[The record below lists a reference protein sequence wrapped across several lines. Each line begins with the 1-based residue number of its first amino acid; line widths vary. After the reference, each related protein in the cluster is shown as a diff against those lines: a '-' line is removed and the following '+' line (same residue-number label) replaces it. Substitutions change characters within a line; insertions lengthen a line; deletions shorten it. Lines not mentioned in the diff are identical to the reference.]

1 MTKRTH
7 PVVPVQAALDLDTR
21 LSVSAAPTAPL
32 STTLTPDAIQT
43 EARRWL
49 GTPFRHQGRSAE
61 GLDCVGLLIMIA
73 RAFELPHGNVTGYT
87 RRAKGMGF
95 LEHFHAHLTEIAPA
109 TIAPGDV
116 LVFVEAL
123 YPCHTGILSERQ
135 TVPHLIHA
143 HGLRGRVIEE
153 PYLGEWPGK
162 LRFAFRFPGLV
173 SHPGPLHTIPENT

>member
-1 MTKRTH
+1 MT
-7 PVVPVQAALDLDTR
+7 PV
-21 LSVSAAPTAPL
+21 SM
-32 STTLTPDAIQT
+32 TLTRDAIQA

-49 GTPFRHQGRSAE
+49 GTLFRHQGRSAD
-61 GLDCVGLLIMIA
+61 GIDCVGLLVMIA
-73 RAFELPHGNVTGYT
+73 RTLDLPHDDVTGYT

-109 TIAPGDV
+109 AIAPGDV

-123 YPCHTGILSERQ
+123 APCHTGILSGRLG
-135 TVPHLIHA
+135 VPHLIHA

-162 LRFAFRFPGLV
+162 LRFAFRFPQLIEG
-173 SHPGPLHTIPENT
+173 